1 MLEKVIMYELKR
13 GKKKAKPKTD
23 QPAVPCGTSISAWET
38 TFECPLCQ

>member
-13 GKKKAKPKTD
+13 GKKAKAKPN

-38 TFECPLCQ
+38 TFERPLCQ